1 MRKYS
6 VQRYAYGMWCERQ
19 GRPLSGGRA
28 GESADAGR
36 RKLRSER
43 PASSTM
49 YERVQAAANVIVNGK
64 CDGQRSKLYTHRDA
78 LSAQTHK

>member
-19 GRPLSGGRA
+19 GEAVEWRTR
-28 GESADAGR
+28 R
-36 RKLRSER
+36 RKRGRWETQLRSER

-49 YERVQAAANVIVNGK
+49 YERVQ
-64 CDGQRSKLYTHRDA
+64 RSERKW
-78 LSAQTHK
+78 K